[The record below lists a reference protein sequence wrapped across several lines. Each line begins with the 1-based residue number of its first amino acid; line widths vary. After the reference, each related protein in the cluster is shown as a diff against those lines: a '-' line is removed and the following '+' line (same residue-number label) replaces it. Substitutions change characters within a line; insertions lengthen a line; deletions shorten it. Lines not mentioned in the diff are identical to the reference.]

1 MFVGVVLIIV
11 IIALMGLIMPVMVSD
26 LDISKTKL
34 AEYKYQNS
42 IMAREQMIDDLK
54 TIYRTNYD
62 YINIPFALVPG
73 GSSNALESSL
83 EKFIASVND
92 PQYVKKEGYPVLFNR
107 DRVCTFLPKEVRVQ
121 GGGTKEGGRYIC
133 TSLEGNNSLIKK
145 HLKEIADLDT
155 KIKGAEAIS
164 KMIKA
169 VHGDWF
175 VTFEKINEKYINV
188 ELPSM
193 VIKMYPENPDGKI
206 PNHEAIPVEISFNDV
221 ISSMV
226 DDAKRINDGIY
237 EKYGEYAKRQ
247 FKGLVKTD
255 IVSQTNP
262 FAVIGD
268 ALNMKERIDSGET
281 NLPPFL
287 IVGNKALSGFATGD
301 SIVINFSRLDGNYG
315 SVIGGSCEI
324 LSANLK
330 SPNATVTAPQF
341 SDKYYYGCADRAR
354 TIYTGACDTN
364 EDKNCERTP
373 NSLLKIPN
381 FCLSTEACFVEY
393 STNEDETLKDMKT
406 SSIDYMLE
414 KKFNLGIK
422 SYTNPFYPNY
432 AQTLD
437 KDFEQK
443 GLIFSSN
450 NEGIAS
456 NNGQYFF
463 IIGMKYVPTGFDSY
477 SQNSKD
483 FYILN
488 KYVIQG
494 K

>member
-1 MFVGVVLIIV
+1 MGVVLIIV

-26 LDISKTKL
+26 LDMSKTKL

-42 IMAREQMIDDLK
+42 VMAREQMIDDLK

-73 GSSNALESSL
+73 SSNNSLESSL
-83 EKFIASVND
+83 EKFIASVSD
-92 PQYVKKEGYPVLFNR
+92 PAYVKKEGYPVLFNR
-107 DRVCTFLPKEVRVQ
+107 DRVCTFLPKDVPVQ
-121 GGGTKEGGRYIC
+121 GGGTKEGGRYVC
-133 TSLEGNNSLIKK
+133 TSLEGNNSLVKK

-155 KIKGAEAIS
+155 KIKGAEAIN
-164 KMIKA
+164 KLIKA
-169 VHGDWF
+169 VHSDWF
-175 VTFEKINEKYINV
+175 ITFERINEKYINV

-193 VIKMYPENPDGKI
+193 VIKMYPEDPDGKI

-255 IVSQTNP
+255 VISQTNP

-268 ALNMKERIDSGET
+268 ALNMKERIEAGET
-281 NLPPFL
+281 VPPFL
-287 IVGNKALSGFATGD
+287 VVGNKALSGFATGD
-301 SIVINFSRLDGNYG
+301 SIVIKFSNLDGSYG

-324 LSANLK
+324 LNAKLK
-330 SPNATVTAPQF
+330 SPGSAVTQPQF
-341 SDKYYYGCADRAR
+341 SDKYYYACPDKAR
-354 TIYTGACDTN
+354 DIYTATCDS
-364 EDKNCERTP
+364 EDKNCERKP
-373 NSLLKIPN
+373 DALLKIPN

-393 STNEDETLKDMKT
+393 ATNEDETLKEMKA

-432 AQTLD
+432 METLD

-450 NEGIAS
+450 NEGITP